1 MQQNKRIKL
10 TKHTFI
16 IMVLSIV
23 MFVMAGCGSNQANTP
38 AATTNT
44 NPSITAAQEGS
55 YIIKHEM
62 GETTIKE
69 IPQKIVVLELSFL
82 DALMT
87 LNVTPIGITDDG
99 SDKDVINIAG
109 KEIEYTS
116 VGTRS
121 QPNLEAISMLQ
132 PDLIIADL
140 SRHKTIYKE
149 LEGIAPT
156 IVLKS
161 LNASYQEILNSFSQI
176 GQAIGKE
183 EEAQQ
188 LLAEHNAKIQE
199 LKKQVPADEARKV
212 LLATFR
218 EDGVFV
224 HGSESFYGELH
235 QILGIQ
241 NAMQSETAREN
252 ISLEQFIELNPDV
265 LYVTIVDDKILK
277 EWSSNPLWKNIS
289 AVKNDQIF
297 DEIDRY
303 IWTRYRGLKAAETIA
318 SDAIRLLYKK

>member
-1 MQQNKRIKL
+1 MQINTQFKTTKL
-10 TKHTFI
+10 AFVTLL
-16 IMVLSIV
+16 IMAVITV
-23 MFVMAGCGSNQANTP
+23 IAGCGSSSGNSIAKTANTSE
-38 AATTNT
+38 AK
-44 NPSITAAQEGS
+44 TAAEEQG
-55 YIIKHEM
+55 YVIKHEM
-62 GETTIKE
+62 GETALKQV
-69 IPQKIVVLELSFL
+69 PKKIVVLELSFL
-82 DALMT
+82 DALLT
-87 LNVTPIGITDDG
+87 LNVTPVGITDDG
-99 SDKDVINIAG
+99 SNKDVVNIAG
-109 KEIEYTS
+109 KELEYTS

-176 GQAIGKE
+176 GEAAGKGD
-183 EEAQQ
+183 EAEK
-188 LLAEHNAKIQE
+188 LLAEHHAVIE
-199 LKKQVPADEARKV
+199 DLKKQVPADENRKV

-235 QILGIQ
+235 QILGIK

-252 ISLEQFIELNPDV
+252 ISLEQFVKLNPDV

-277 EWSSNPLWKNIS
+277 EWSSNPLWQSVS

-303 IWTRYRGLKAAETIA
+303 VWTRYRGLKAAETIA
-318 SDAIRLLYKK
+318 SDAIRLLYVK